1 MTLRRILFL
10 LVLAAVGFASAARPT
25 AARLVDGV
33 VAVVNGEPVTFSEFR
48 ESVAEMLR
56 IPEGDAD
63 LYLREERSRPRV
75 LQGIETL
82 VESVLVRQ
90 RLEALGQSVSD
101 REVEQAVLS
110 VQKNNGMSA
119 EQFRSALEQEGI
131 TPQAFRR
138 RIRWQMERGA
148 IVRALR
154 IKAVTVTE
162 EEVRRYFEENEE
174 RFRKGGE
181 IRMEILHMP
190 LPEPAAGGGGEEAI
204 ALRIAAQQAAEGVRA
219 GLTLTEALRL
229 VVPTVPGATVMEPG
243 FLKTEELAP
252 EIGREAAR
260 LRSGEVSP
268 PVFTPEGGFIVRV
281 LERRGGT
288 LPPFE
293 ELRERLTE
301 ELVDRRSEQSYSD
314 ILTELKR
321 EATIDIRL

>member
-1 MTLRRILFL
+1 MTLRRILIL
-10 LVLAAVGFASAARPT
+10 LALLPALVAPAVRPAGARI
-25 AARLVDGV
+25 VDGV
-33 VAVVNGEPVTFSEFR
+33 VAVVNGDPVTYSEFR

-63 LYLREERSRPRV
+63 LYLREERNRSRI

-90 RLEALGQSVSD
+90 RLETLGQAVSD
-101 REVEQAVLS
+101 TEVEQAVLS

-119 EQFRSALEQEGI
+119 DEFRAALEREGI
-131 TPQAFRR
+131 TPHAFRR

-174 RFRKGGE
+174 RFRKEGE
-181 IRMEILHMP
+181 VRVEILY
-190 LPEPAAGGGGEEAI
+190 LPVPEASAEDGEEAV
-204 ALRIAAQQAAEGVRA
+204 AQRIAAQQAADGIRA
-219 GLTLTEALRL
+219 GLTLAEALRL
-229 VVPTVPGATVMEPG
+229 VTPTVPGAAVMEPG

-252 EIGREAAR
+252 EIGREVAR
-260 LRSGEVSP
+260 LRTGEVSS
-268 PVFTPEGGFIVRV
+268 PVFTAEGGFIVRV

-293 ELRERLTE
+293 ELRETLTE
-301 ELVDRRSEQSYSD
+301 ELVDRRSEQSYAD

>member
-1 MTLRRILFL
+1 MTRRRILFL
-10 LVLAAVGFASAARPT
+10 LALAAAGFVAAARAT
-25 AARLVDGV
+25 DARIVDGV
-33 VAVVNGEPVTFSEFR
+33 VAVVNGEPVTYSEFR

-63 LYLREERSRPRV
+63 LYLREERNRSRI

-90 RLEALGQSVSD
+90 RLVALGQEVSD
-101 REVEQAVLS
+101 KEVEQAVRS
-110 VQKNNGMSA
+110 VQRDNRMS
-119 EQFRSALEQEGI
+119 EEEFRAALEREGI

-154 IKAVTVTE
+154 MKAVTVTE
-162 EEVRRYFEENEE
+162 EEVRRYYAENEE

-181 IRMEILHMP
+181 VRVEILH
-190 LPEPAAGGGGEEAI
+190 LPVPAAGDGDEAVGP
-204 ALRIAAQQAAEGVRA
+204 RIAARRAADAIRA
-219 GLTLTEALRL
+219 GLTLAEAVRL
-229 VVPTVPGATVMEPG
+229 VAPTVPGASVMEPG

-252 EIGREAAR
+252 EIGREVER
-260 LRSGEVSP
+260 LRTGEVSS
-268 PVFTPEGGFIVRV
+268 PVFTAEGGFIVRV

-288 LPPFE
+288 APPFE

-301 ELVDRRSEQSYSD
+301 ELVDRRSEQSYAE